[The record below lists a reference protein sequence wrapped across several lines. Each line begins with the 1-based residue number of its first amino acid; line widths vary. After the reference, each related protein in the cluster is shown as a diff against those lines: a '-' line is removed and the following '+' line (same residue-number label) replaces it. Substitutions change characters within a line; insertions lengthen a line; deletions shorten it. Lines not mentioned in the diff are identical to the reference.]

1 MPKRIIS
8 DVTWKSKK
16 VRTIQ
21 PPEFRAEYAWI
32 MPAVED
38 NGVFECD
45 PESLWA
51 DAYALARPGWTPGRV
66 KELLDELIR
75 VGLLIRYEAQG
86 KTWCYL
92 VGSDKPGHL
101 PAPSMRNSK
110 FPLPSSYDKPSQ
122 SLGKS
127 YDEPSLPLTSPTESF
142 LGIGIGPGIGPGLG
156 SGLGSGSGHGTG
168 EGEALALATQHSMTL
183 QKNTKQKH
191 TERESVEKDDN
202 DKSISLAEYLYFCMD
217 KLNPDAILNAPA
229 KWKQYWAGDI
239 GKLLSTYT
247 ASQVS
252 EIIKESQLNPT
263 FRKYVVRGKGLA
275 DMAESIWTHLVEHG
289 GYPNEPGESDEDV
302 EESDDSDSEADEE
315 DEATPGSD
323 DDEQDDE
330 EEARCLDDL
339 VTVWKLNSGK
349 HVSILDF
356 RDILRDEKLPI
367 RDPINYVAK
376 VIRWTLQS
384 WPERG
389 KLKSGSQTFAR
400 RFREIQEA
408 FAISMSGPESS
419 SPPVDP
425 LEEEF

>member
-1 MPKRIIS
+1 
-8 DVTWKSKK
+8 
-16 VRTIQ
+16 
-21 PPEFRAEYAWI
+21 
-32 MPAVED
+32 
-38 NGVFECD
+38 
-45 PESLWA
+45 
-51 DAYALARPGWTPGRV
+51 
-66 KELLDELIR
+66 
-75 VGLLIRYEAQG
+75 
-86 KTWCYL
+86 
-92 VGSDKPGHL
+92 
-101 PAPSMRNSK
+101 
-110 FPLPSSYDKPSQ
+110 
-122 SLGKS
+122 
-127 YDEPSLPLTSPTESF
+127 
-142 LGIGIGPGIGPGLG
+142 
-156 SGLGSGSGHGTG
+156 
-168 EGEALALATQHSMTL
+168 MTL

-217 KLNPDAILNAPA
+217 KLNPDAIHNAPA

-389 KLKSGSQTFAR
+389 ELKFGSQTFAR

-425 LEEEF
+425 SEEEF

>member
-8 DVTWKSKK
+8 DITWKSKK
-16 VRTIQ
+16 VRNIQ

-32 MPAVED
+32 MSAVED
-38 NGVFECD
+38 NGVFEYD
-45 PESLWA
+45 PEPLWA
-51 DAYALARPGWTPGRV
+51 DAYALARPGWTPERV

-127 YDEPSLPLTSPTESF
+127 YDEPSLPLASPTESF
-142 LGIGIGPGIGPGLG
+142 LGSGIGIGSGI
-156 SGLGSGSGHGTG
+156 GSGSGPGTG
-168 EGEALALATQHSMTL
+168 EGESLALATLHSMATL
-183 QKNTKQKH
+183 QKNTKQKN

-202 DKSISLAEYLYFCMD
+202 NNSISLAEYLYNCMD

-239 GKLLSTYT
+239 GKLLSTYN
-247 ASQVS
+247 AGQVS

-289 GYPNEPGESDEDV
+289 GYPNEPGDFDEDV
-302 EESDDSDSEADEE
+302 EESDDTDLKLSRLNGWPTVSPVNASPYTSRCTTHDSGPVWFAIPSLHRTCTCYSLPVSRRTSVLKIPFRVFSSITRCTCTADHSPPRGVGISR
-315 DEATPGSD
+315 ALSP
-323 DDEQDDE
+323 
-330 EEARCLDDL
+330 AA
-339 VTVWKLNSGK
+339 
-349 HVSILDF
+349 
-356 RDILRDEKLPI
+356 ILR
-367 RDPINYVAK
+367 RQVAPA
-376 VIRWTLQS
+376 T
-384 WPERG
+384 
-389 KLKSGSQTFAR
+389 
-400 RFREIQEA
+400 
-408 FAISMSGPESS
+408 
-419 SPPVDP
+419 
-425 LEEEF
+425 